1 MITSPVGCVVIGRNE
16 GQRLERCLSSLQD
29 FLPRL
34 VYVDSKSTDNSVEI
48 ARAASA
54 DVIGLDMSIPFSAA
68 RARNAGLQHLQ
79 TSHPEI
85 AYVQFIDG
93 DCELDAD
100 WLRKG
105 LGVLEERRHVA
116 VVCGR
121 RRERSPES
129 SLYNLVC
136 DLEWDTPI
144 GAADAC
150 GGDALM
156 RIGALEQV
164 GGYDPTFVAGEEP
177 EMCLRLRQAG
187 WTILRID
194 AEMTKHD
201 ADIHRFHAWW
211 KRQKRYGYALALS
224 VAKHG
229 SGTERYKVKEV
240 VRALAWTLAIPVA
253 ILFLSTINLWALV
266 GLLIYPTQIARLAA
280 KDRSGRPWIAKRAAL
295 RVLSRFAETAGLF
308 QYMRDRFTKKRPQ
321 IIEYKAS
328 GNG

>member
-1 MITSPVGCVVIGRNE
+1 MINNLVGCVVIGRNE
-16 GQRLERCLSSLQD
+16 GERLRRCLASLQD

-34 VYVDSKSTDNSVEI
+34 VYVDSQSTDNSVEI

-54 DVIGLDMSIPFSAA
+54 AVIALDMSVPFSAA
-68 RARNAGLQHLQ
+68 RARNTGLQHLQ
-79 TSHPEI
+79 ASHPDV
-85 AYVQFIDG
+85 AFVQFIDG
-93 DCELDAD
+93 DCELDTG
-100 WLRKG
+100 WLHRA
-105 LGVLEERRHVA
+105 LGVMEEQKQVA

-156 RIGALEQV
+156 RVGALEQV
-164 GGYDPTFVAGEEP
+164 GGYDPRFVAGEEP

-187 WTILRID
+187 WIILRID

-201 ADIHRFHAWW
+201 ADIQRFRAWW

-229 SGTERYKVKEV
+229 NGAERYKVKELL
-240 VRALAWTLAIPVA
+240 RALMWSLAVPVA
-253 ILFLSTINLWALV
+253 VFFMSIFTVWALL
-266 GLLIYPTQIARLAA
+266 GLLVYPTQIARLALN
-280 KDRSGRPWIAKRAAL
+280 DQSGRPWTAKRAAL
-295 RVLSRFAETAGLF
+295 RVASRFAETAGLI
-308 QYMRDRFTKKRPQ
+308 QYVRDRFKNGRPQ

-328 GNG
+328 DNA